1 MNASRLRR
9 GLSLPAAERWLA
21 VEGLAMLAVSRA
33 VLALL
38 PFRIAMRW
46 LGLRLDRRTGIAVD
60 EAGETP
66 ATPSVLLVGTAVR
79 RAAAI
84 APFRAVCLQQAVA
97 AALMLRRR
105 GHKAQVHFGVTRDHD
120 GMITAH
126 AWTRCQGQ
134 VVTGEQGMAR
144 YRPISVFV
152 T

>member
-1 MNASRLRR
+1 MTARRLRR

-46 LGLRLDRRTGIAVD
+46 LGLRLDRGTGRMGG
-60 EAGETP
+60 EAEETP
-66 ATPSVLLVGTAVR
+66 ATPSVLLVGAAVR

-97 AALMLRRR
+97 AALMLRQIGR
-105 GHKAQVHFGVTRDHD
+105 
-120 GMITAH
+120 AH
-126 AWTRCQGQ
+126 
-134 VVTGEQGMAR
+134 V
-144 YRPISVFV
+144 
-152 T
+152 